1 MFYLILFFTLLTNVY
16 ASEVDYIHEVS
27 DDVYRESNPRL
38 YRAEGVHTC
47 QSKESIGHTC
57 KNLGVNF
64 TDCNHA
70 FFSLKRDDC
79 CQGSQHGGSSIEFKV
94 TKCTNFN

>member
-1 MFYLILFFTLLTNVY
+1 MGI
-16 ASEVDYIHEVS
+16 AHAAEEIDYIHEV
-27 DDVYRESNPRL
+27 DDETYRESNPRL
-38 YRAEGVHTC
+38 YRGEGKHVC

-57 KNLGVNF
+57 QNLGVNF

-79 CQGSQHGGSSIEFKV
+79 CAGSQYGGNSIEFKL